1 MFIQCVLKHI
11 QGLGTDYIFREA
23 VPVIDNSITEKML
36 ELFSNETGFEQ
47 FVIVTFLLINDLVV
61 TLSYNPCIILYVSII
76 SPLAL
81 LYSRLGK
88 FRFFSLSV

>member
-36 ELFSNETGFEQ
+36 KLFSNETGFEQ
-47 FVIVTFLLINDLVV
+47 FVSASSCYCN
-61 TLSYNPCIILYVSII
+61 VS
-76 SPLAL
+76 
-81 LYSRLGK
+81 
-88 FRFFSLSV
+88 VNQ